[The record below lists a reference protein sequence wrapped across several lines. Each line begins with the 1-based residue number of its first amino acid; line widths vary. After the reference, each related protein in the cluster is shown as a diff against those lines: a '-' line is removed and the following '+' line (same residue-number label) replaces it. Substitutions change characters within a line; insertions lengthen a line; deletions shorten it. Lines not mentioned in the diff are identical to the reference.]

1 MKNLNPE
8 NVIKFQGNTYINTT
22 PHNINLKSTLT
33 EEEFTLPASGILIN
47 GKPEEVTAGG
57 MGSIKF
63 VKTTFVSNPEDIA
76 KINILKQQ
84 YPNCII
90 IGSIIAA
97 QAYPGKVCGM
107 VPYPGLERVPVA
119 EKKMQAEKFTI
130 F

>member
-1 MKNLNPE
+1 MKNLISE
-8 NVIKFQGNTYINTT
+8 NVVKFNGNTYINTT
-22 PHNINLKSTLT
+22 PHNITLKSTLI
-33 EEEFTLPASGILIN
+33 EEEFVVPASGVLIN
-47 GKPEEVTAGG
+47 SKPEEITAGG

-63 VKTTFVSNPEDIA
+63 VKTTFISNSEDIA
-76 KINILKQQ
+76 KINLLKQQ

-107 VPYPGLERVPVA
+107 VPYPGLERVPVDQ
-119 EKKMQAEKFTI
+119 KKMQAEKFTV